1 MICTVCDVWY
11 DPATGC
17 DHRVLVMNAML
28 KEESEDAV

>member
-11 DPATGC
+11 DPTGEC

-28 KEESEDAV
+28 KEDTEDAV